1 MFRRTAHD
9 SCPKEDP
16 NMTNPTPATPV
27 AGAMPSTTMP
37 AHNPKPEVAA
47 VKIDPAAVK
56 AEPVIAAKV

>member
-1 MFRRTAHD
+1 MFSRMAHD

-16 NMTNPTPATPV
+16 DMTNPTPAIPV
-27 AGAMPSTTMP
+27 AGATPSTTTP
-37 AHNPKPEVAA
+37 AHIAKPEAAA